1 VVYIYCQLKSA
12 ENYSV
17 EKSLPVCAL
26 QFNFTYAKQ
35 PVIPQSASHAANAVL
50 SSAAL
55 STSSLN
61 NLLLQAQGNF
71 LICNRIIQHQYFCGS
86 VTQPAIL

>member
-1 VVYIYCQLKSA
+1 VVCIHCQLKSA

-35 PVIPQSASHAANAVL
+35 PVIPQSASHAANALL

-55 STSSLN
+55 LN
-61 NLLLQAQGNF
+61 SLLLQAQGNF
-71 LICNRIIQHQYFCGS
+71 VICKRIVQH
-86 VTQPAIL
+86 